1 MVLGRRRLHQWGYG
15 KLDDVLY
22 ISSKC
27 SIQLNGGGM
36 LESKHMTLFFSKRC
50 QQFLYLHQMHSM
62 NNLSSVHV
70 IGSMVIFAII

>member
-1 MVLGRRRLHQWGYG
+1 MEGSLFGNSDLVVDGGY
-15 KLDDVLY
+15 
-22 ISSKC
+22 S
-27 SIQLNGGGM
+27 GGGM